1 MRDQQSQY
9 RREFRGLQWYPVKP
23 EYRVTARFVPYSP
36 PKTIPVPNIIGG
48 TFPETCPG
56 YAEFELRGEKL
67 RLEPV
72 LSDGRLFFIFRDE
85 TSGKKTYG
93 AGRFLYSDLAKDGI
107 VTLDFNQ
114 AYTPPCAFTP
124 YATCPLP
131 PKQNR
136 LPVAI
141 EAGELDYGH

>member
-1 MRDQQSQY
+1 MRDQQSQA
-9 RREFRGLQWYPVKP
+9 RREFRGLEWYLVKP
-23 EYRVTARFVPYSP
+23 EYRVTAKFVPYNP
-36 PKTIPVPNIIGG
+36 PKSIPVPNIIGG

-56 YAEFELRGEKL
+56 YAEFALRGEKL

-72 LSDGRLFFIFRDE
+72 LSDGRLFYIFRDQ
-85 TSGKKTYG
+85 TSGRKTYG
-93 AGRFLYSDLAKDGI
+93 AGRFLYSDMAKDGT
-107 VTLDFNQ
+107 VTLDFNL